1 MRDWKEDTNMRHKK
15 ETLKGDTKIRHL
27 KETLKGRH

>member
-1 MRDWKEDTNMRHKK
+1 MKK
-15 ETLKGDTKIRHL
+15 ALKGHVNETLKGDTQRRHT